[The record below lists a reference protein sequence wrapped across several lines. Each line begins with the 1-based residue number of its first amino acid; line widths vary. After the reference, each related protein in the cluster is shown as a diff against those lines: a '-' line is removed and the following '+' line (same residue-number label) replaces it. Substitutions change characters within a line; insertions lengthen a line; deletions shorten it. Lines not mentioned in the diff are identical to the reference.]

1 MATCLVALVFTIVE
15 LKVYRWTAKEFV
27 RDEEHEALKD
37 RTLELEKQVAGL
49 TALLDD

>member
-1 MATCLVALVFTIVE
+1 MATCLVALTFTIVE
-15 LKVYRWTAKEFV
+15 LKVYRWAAKEFV